1 MALIQAPKGA
11 RYYGLNVSFGRKLP
25 KVESDPWVLMATE
38 RMHTLQPANMDKS
51 DLSAINNILTLG
63 ADSPGKNLSKGSWLK
78 WESHLTTSRLQFVE
92 WKIAQKVTAQMI
104 EYFNIK

>member
-1 MALIQAPKGA
+1 MLTA
-11 RYYGLNVSFGRKLP
+11 
-25 KVESDPWVLMATE
+25 ME
-38 RMHTLQPANMDKS
+38 RIHTLQPANMGRS
-51 DLSAINNILTLG
+51 DLSAINDILTLG
-63 ADSPGKNLSKGSWLK
+63 ADSPGKNLSNGSWLK